1 MSAFHF
7 LFSLILLPGIQAIW
21 QEAETMPKMLGT
33 QGSTPL
39 RLLMCITGQRER
51 LELKSKIRNFIQP
64 NVNKGH
70 VVDVVTILDNRKNA
84 KFVNKAPSLIETTA
98 TNDTSLLLQSV
109 HNLHQ
114 ISFRQP
120 DNPLPVSWYIEALD
134 KSTSMNETE
143 RMQGHVRQY
152 LTMERCYDEML
163 TLEFKNQKRYD
174 EIFRLREDTVLLAPI
189 NPLHEQAEP
198 IPDYLVNECDC
209 WYNGT
214 NDKGALMLR
223 RVAKTH
229 FRGFRT
235 ALYLDKSI
243 LDSTVRIRNPE
254 TFTLSILQ
262 KANFTIKKS
271 MHDMPVVPIRTA
283 ASGVV
288 SQDCLHALEQTCW
301 KNYYDNY
308 KSETPYCVEIGEE
321 SSQILEH
328 YQNAKNS
335 KQKRIKKLDEDN
347 TGGP

>member
-1 MSAFHF
+1 
-7 LFSLILLPGIQAIW
+7 
-21 QEAETMPKMLGT
+21 MPKMLST
-33 QGSTPL
+33 QVSTPL

-70 VVDVVTILDNRKNA
+70 IVDVITILDDRKNA
-84 KFVNKAPSLIETTA
+84 KFVNKAPSSLIETEMM
-98 TNDTSLLLQSV
+98 NDTSLLMQSV
-109 HNLHQ
+109 NNLHQ
-114 ISFRQP
+114 VSYRQP

-134 KSTSMNETE
+134 KSNTMNETE

-152 LTMERCYDEML
+152 LTMEQCYDEML
-163 TLEFKNQKRYD
+163 TLEFKNSKRYD

-189 NPLHEQAEP
+189 NPLHEQAIP
-198 IPDYLVNECDC
+198 VPDYLVNECDC

-235 ALYLDKSI
+235 ALYLDKTI
-243 LDSTVRIRNPE
+243 LDPTVRIRNPE

-262 KANFTIKKS
+262 KAKFVIKKS
-271 MHDMPVVPIRTA
+271 IYDMPVVPIRTA

-288 SQDCLHALEQTCW
+288 SQDCLHALEQACW
-301 KNYYDNY
+301 KKYYDKY

-321 SSQILEH
+321 SPQILEH
-328 YQNAKNS
+328 YQNAKKA
-335 KQKRIKKLDEDN
+335 KQKRIKKADEEN
-347 TGGP
+347 TGRQHKSDS